1 MMCLEF
7 FRVPKRVPR
16 SAAPARRAGRY
27 ARGKLAMAAH
37 GHGHGASEPR
47 LYAATVQSMAD
58 GGAVS

>member
-37 GHGHGASEPR
+37 GHGASEPR